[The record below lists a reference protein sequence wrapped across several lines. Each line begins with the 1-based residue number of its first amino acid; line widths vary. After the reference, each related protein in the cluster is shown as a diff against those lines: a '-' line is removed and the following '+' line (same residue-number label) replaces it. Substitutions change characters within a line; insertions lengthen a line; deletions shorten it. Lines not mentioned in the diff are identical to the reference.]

1 MANYVEISVY
11 INHDDDLIYQTDL
24 NQSLRQLLSDDGW
37 VLPSL
42 TAAEVVTLTASFP
55 VGAQWY
61 NTTTNKMQIMATG
74 GIETIT
80 SA

>member
-37 VLPSL
+37 ILPSL
-42 TAAEVVTLTASFP
+42 TTANVVSL
-55 VGAQWY
+55 GADILNGTIWY
-61 NTTTNKMQIMATG
+61 NTDTDEFECMKAATVRQILTT
-74 GIETIT
+74 
-80 SA
+80 

>member
-1 MANYVEISVY
+1 MANSPEIPVY
-11 INHDDDLIYQTDL
+11 SQADTDSYKEDL
-24 NQSLRQLLSDDGW
+24 NQSLRQLLNDDGW
-37 VLPSL
+37 KLPLL
-42 TAAEVVTLTASFP
+42 TAAQVVLITPTAP

-61 NTTTNKMQIMATG
+61 NSTTNKMQIMTAG

>member
-1 MANYVEISVY
+1 MANYVEIANY
-11 INHDDDLIYQTDL
+11 IRQDNDLIYQTDL
-24 NQSLRQLLSDDGW
+24 NQSLRQLLNDDGW

-42 TAAEVVTLTASFP
+42 TAAEVVALTGSFP

-61 NTTTNKMQIMATG
+61 NSTINKMQINTAT